1 MAVQKKR
8 TSTSGATVENLDS
21 CLAAAVFVP
30 FVGFESLT
38 EPPSQSAPPKPRQPA
53 VKSARALQRIQAH
66 QDVVRG
72 QMMATI
78 LQQAERL
85 KVAAKQEIEGSHGY
99 KVQLED
105 GEVSET
111 SDIGESPEI
120 EEMFRRLT
128 VPLQPGKNYE
138 LTSSTPFLD
147 SPIIAAVTSPE
158 PPSDPAALE
167 RQIRQ
172 RLAQQLQILLHEGIQ
187 RLEQY
192 DLHCCSVQEQ
202 CEASLASSYKA
213 SCSESPRRASLPSSN
228 ASRRTSVEVARL
240 SNGMPVSMERAPV
253 RKLESLGELTRRS
266 K

>member
-8 TSTSGATVENLDS
+8 ISTTGATVENLDR

-30 FVGFESLT
+30 FIGFESSPV
-38 EPPSQSAPPKPRQPA
+38 PPSQSAPPKPSQPA
-53 VKSARALQRIQAH
+53 ARNARALQRIQAH

-85 KVAAKQEIEGSHGY
+85 KAAAKQEIEASHGY

-105 GEVSET
+105 GEVCET
-111 SDIGESPEI
+111 SDVGESPEV
-120 EEMFRRLT
+120 EDMFRRLT
-128 VPLQPGKNYE
+128 APLQPGKNYE
-138 LTSSTPFLD
+138 LASSTPFLD
-147 SPIIAAVTSPE
+147 SPIIAAVTPPE
-158 PPSDPAALE
+158 PARDPAALE

-172 RLAQQLQILLHEGIQ
+172 HLAQQLHILLREGIQ

-192 DLHCCSVQEQ
+192 DLHCCSVREQ

-213 SCSESPRRASLPSSN
+213 SCPESPRRASLPSSN